1 MTKETRLIFLSVLT
15 VLFYALS
22 IYLSQGAF
30 IFPFPLNEAILFII
44 ALQFG
49 YWNRKKIKLSLLI
62 IAVGL
67 FSFLGNE
74 VYWSFVLSDQQM
86 YQFSESIAT
95 DIFKLIAAFALLV
108 FGFLTLTTQTKKI
121 AQLCTL
127 IFILVFMG
135 SISYLSPSY
144 LFYGLCFMATSV
156 IISPVLKPFHLIWIL
171 LFFLE
176 STKFLTIVINN

>member
-15 VLFYALS
+15 VVFYAIS

-30 IFPFPLNEAILFII
+30 IFPFPLNEAILFIV

-49 YWNRKKIKLSLLI
+49 YWNRKKTKLSLLI
-62 IAVGL
+62 IAIGL

-86 YQFSESIAT
+86 HQFSESIAT

-108 FGFLTLTTQTKKI
+108 FGFLTLTAQTKKI

-127 IFILVFMG
+127 IFILIFMG
-135 SISYLSPSY
+135 SISYLSPTY
-144 LFYGLCFMATSV
+144 LFYGLCFITTG
-156 IISPVLKPFHLIWIL
+156 IIINPVLKPFHLIWIL
-171 LFFLE
+171 LLILE
-176 STKFLTIVINN
+176 TSKYITILINN